1 MGVARLVK
9 HADKYTGN
17 TKAKAVGGERNR
29 QIKGRTEEVYKKA
42 AKLFNQHGYLNTP
55 LNKIAKSLGIQ
66 KGSLYYY
73 ITDKET
79 LLFNILNK
87 TMDNMIELVGN
98 LPLHDLPPDKK
109 LAKVIN
115 AHIVNAVRYLNQ
127 FSVLL
132 HDTKY
137 LPPKQRKIILSKE
150 RQYEKIFLNIIRD
163 GIDKQ
168 IFLKQDEKIVTYMI
182 LGSCNWLYQWFSPER
197 EKSAEKIAEIFSE
210 VFLSGLVKD

>member
-1 MGVARLVK
+1 MVELVNPTK
-9 HADKYTGN
+9 KSNRYN
-17 TKAKAVGGERNR
+17 TAKTPRTDRGRSN
-29 QIKGRTEEVYKKA
+29 KGRTEEVYTEA
-42 AKLFNQHGYLNTP
+42 ARLFKQHGYLNTP
-55 LNKIAKSLGIQ
+55 LNEIAKSLGIQ

-79 LLFNILNK
+79 LLFNILDK
-87 TMDNMIELVGN
+87 TMDNMLELVGN

-109 LAKVIN
+109 LAKVIH
-115 AHIVNAVRYLNQ
+115 AHIVHAVRYLNE

-150 RQYEKIFLNIIRD
+150 NQYEEIFLSIIRE

-168 IFLKQDEKIVTYMI
+168 IFKKQDDKIVVYMI
-182 LGSCNWLYQWFSPER
+182 LGSCNWLYQWFSPEGQ
-197 EKSAEKIAEIFSE
+197 KSSEDIAEIFSKA
-210 VFLSGLVKD
+210 FLNGLVKA